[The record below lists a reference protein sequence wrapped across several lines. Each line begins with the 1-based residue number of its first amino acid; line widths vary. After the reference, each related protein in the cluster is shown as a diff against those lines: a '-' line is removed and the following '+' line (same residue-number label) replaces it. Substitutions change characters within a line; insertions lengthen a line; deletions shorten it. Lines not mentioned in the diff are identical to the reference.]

1 MKPLMLLVATL
12 LLATIAAQSSE
23 DNVLQLLADLKRNA
37 ELEVEGIDLA
47 WQRRLGEKQALAD
60 QLANSLRE

>member
-12 LLATIAAQSSE
+12 LLVTIAAQSSE